1 MKKINNCSLLIILF
15 SLFVGTVSW
24 AIWQNTSGNKEFE
37 CWARLHIKNA
47 MTSCQE
53 SSFIDVFF
61 SFHGNGEGYFLAD
74 GSSSCLNQK
83 PKSVGGILN
92 FNYKKQSDY
101 YSLKMKESNPSLSA
115 TLKVLTYK
123 DIKLKIT
130 NLNSSDYL
138 MTLPNETLL
147 ICTED

>member
-1 MKKINNCSLLIILF
+1 MKKINNYSLLIILF
-15 SLFVGTVSW
+15 SLFVSTVSW
-24 AIWQNTSGNKEFE
+24 ATWQNTSGNKEFE
-37 CWARLHIKNA
+37 CWARLHIKNTV
-47 MTSCQE
+47 TSCQE

-92 FNYKKQSDY
+92 FNYSKQGDY
-101 YSLKMKESNPSLSA
+101 FSVKMKDSNPALA
-115 TLKVLTYK
+115 EIIKVLNY
-123 DIKLKIT
+123 DQIKLKIT
-130 NLNSSDYL
+130 KLNSSDYF

>member
-1 MKKINNCSLLIILF
+1 MKKVNNYSFLIVLLTL
-15 SLFVGTVSW
+15 LVGTLSW
-24 AIWQNTSGNKEFE
+24 AAWQNTSVDKEFE
-37 CWARLHIKNA
+37 CWARLHTKNNA
-47 MTSCQE
+47 TSCQE

-74 GSSSCLNQK
+74 GNSSCLNQPSK
-83 PKSVGGILN
+83 FVGGILN

-101 YSLKMKESNPSLSA
+101 YSIKMKESNPSLSA
-115 TLKVLTYK
+115 AFKVLTYN

-130 NLNSSDYL
+130 KLNSSDYL